1 MPHSPVSIT
10 AKVSLITSSEL
21 RLITL
26 AATATAAASAFI
38 MQMAMSALTTGLL
51 PLLYQNYY
59 YSF

>member
-21 RLITL
+21 RPITL

-51 PLLYQNYY
+51 PFLY
-59 YSF
+59 